1 MWPIVWQFLQVI
13 QWHPLLQ
20 LPCYLT
26 TLLTHPAIHHQIGK
40 PLAHWS
46 KLHVLAD
53 YFHDQLH
60 VLVVHLQHNMERATE
75 HIDHSLEWVMITM
88 EPEYQQ
94 KREISY
100 LAQYLGSRSSAQW
113 RAGLHIPSEHDMA
126 DLPAEYAT
134 LLASTGWTT
143 NPQYQI

>member
-1 MWPIVWQFLQVI
+1 
-13 QWHPLLQ
+13 
-20 LPCYLT
+20 
-26 TLLTHPAIHHQIGK
+26 
-40 PLAHWS
+40 
-46 KLHVLAD
+46 LHVLAD